1 MSETVNDDPDVIPC
15 HGCGRPTHLNLLDG
29 KDDGT
34 GDFNILACRDCY
46 GPGWRPMRRADMAP
60 HAPAMVATRRA
71 RQTVGF
77 AAKEA

>member
-1 MSETVNDDPDVIPC
+1 LLARALTEP
-15 HGCGRPTHLNLLDG
+15 LNLLDG

-71 RQTVGF
+71 RARPLKAQTVEG
-77 AAKEA
+77 AMKM